1 MHLAYVAAVT
11 ERLELG
17 TGIVILPQRNLL
29 VRVKQAAS
37 LAVLSG
43 GRLLFG
49 IGAGYLERSERGG
62 RTDEYQGAPRIVV
75 GGHSPAAFRRA
86 VARGHGWFGNGR
98 TPDDLV
104 NHLAGLRK
112 AATEV
117 ERPAH
122 LGRLEITF
130 MQVDPVE
137 VDAARRHADRLL
149 IYPLPLEEPDKVGAF
164 GRAARQPLSTLTSIE
179 PNISPLSHS
188 LFINSSSV
196 DT

>member
-1 MHLAYVAAVT
+1 MTAVGVA
-11 ERLELG
+11 
-17 TGIVILPQRNLL
+17 
-29 VRVKQAAS
+29 
-37 LAVLSG
+37 
-43 GRLLFG
+43 
-49 IGAGYLERSERGG
+49 RSERSG
-62 RTDEYQGAPRIVV
+62 RTDEYLDVMTELWTQQAPAYHGRYVDFDHVDAHPRPVLSGGPRIVV

-86 VARGHGWFGNGR
+86 VARGHGWFGHGR

-137 VDAARRHADRLL
+137 VDADTARRYADLGVDRLL
-149 IYPLPLEEPDKVGAF
+149 IYPLPLEDPDKVAAF

-179 PNISPLSHS
+179 PNISPLLHS

>member
-1 MHLAYVAAVT
+1 
-11 ERLELG
+11 
-17 TGIVILPQRNLL
+17 
-29 VRVKQAAS
+29 
-37 LAVLSG
+37 
-43 GRLLFG
+43 
-49 IGAGYLERSERGG
+49 
-62 RTDEYQGAPRIVV
+62 
-75 GGHSPAAFRRA
+75 
-86 VARGHGWFGNGR
+86 
-98 TPDDLV
+98 V

-137 VDAARRHADRLL
+137 VDADTARRYADLGVDRLL
-149 IYPLPLEEPDKVGAF
+149 IYPLPLEDPDKVAAF

-179 PNISPLSHS
+179 PNISPLLHS